1 MSNDGIH
8 PSVYVRDGRAEGGYL
23 TKEALQYG
31 YNMRNLTFLQ
41 MLSKVKDIVI
51 EHNALDSEDGQE

>member
-1 MSNDGIH
+1 
-8 PSVYVRDGRAEGGYL
+8 
-23 TKEALQYG
+23 ALQYG